1 MLLHLKLQMNLHQF
15 PSSQLYRFLLL
26 HSSPRILSTYFPTFA
41 LPCTLPA
48 SGPQRTLLFVVK
60 KGIRFVLNPSSL
72 LRAKQNGDMW
82 RKELGHS
89 SWELCWSCMP
99 RTLCSAESD
108 PTQGC
113 GTHSTALMD
122 FCLLLRDGTETHCA
136 ITELDSTNI
145 CPGPMVF
152 FCEIN
157 RALQG
162 NAFSSQGKSTWPP
175 ALWVSTLSRLS
186 NSKFNKL
193 QEKHRRTDLLPFPVL
208 TRESLTRWPNNMTLE
223 RHWNIQKS
231 S

>member
-1 MLLHLKLQMNLHQF
+1 
-15 PSSQLYRFLLL
+15 
-26 HSSPRILSTYFPTFA
+26 
-41 LPCTLPA
+41 
-48 SGPQRTLLFVVK
+48 
-60 KGIRFVLNPSSL
+60 
-72 LRAKQNGDMW
+72 
-82 RKELGHS
+82 
-89 SWELCWSCMP
+89 MP

-162 NAFSSQGKSTWPP
+162 NAFSSQ
-175 ALWVSTLSRLS
+175 
-186 NSKFNKL
+186 
-193 QEKHRRTDLLPFPVL
+193 EEHL
-208 TRESLTRWPNNMTLE
+208 TPSFMGVNV
-223 RHWNIQKS
+223 K
-231 S
+231 